1 MYECNGQCSIT
12 MTCSAS
18 ECLSQ
23 DRSLISRNRYNLSPS
38 PTISNVACHLTQD
51 PNQEFNSGNSTIRH
65 RSGSPRVA
73 NEAQTGFYSQ
83 EYPHQQTYHLY
94 PSQHLTGP
102 QSTTPLSVNSMVPL
116 GQHMSAHPYVEY
128 SQTTLNEQHDDR
140 CSVNVSAYED
150 EVVSENRTEFSANTT
165 KPDDDNGILFN
176 CVSVA
181 DRQSLSHL
189 SDLNSAPCADDHTL
203 PHHQEDF
210 ENAVGYLTNSSY
222 SEAARQKLKGDRNRT
237 PDNFFDDVL
246 PFLYNEL
253 EPTVEGMNSQSYQK
267 PNSQQEQDAKC
278 IQPWSNGVPLMRQL
292 LFTTTGDEGD
302 GAKEANN
309 NDVNQSMTPKVDHS
323 FDAEDSSD
331 QSQNLKLSGI
341 GTITNRKARTAFTK
355 AQIKAL
361 ECEYTHSHYLTRLR
375 RYEIAVA
382 LMLSERQVK
391 VWFQNRR
398 MKMKRLGSS

>member
-1 MYECNGQCSIT
+1 MHGQCSIT
-12 MTCSAS
+12 KTCCAT
-18 ECLSQ
+18 ECLNQ
-23 DRSLISRNRYNLSPS
+23 DRSLITHNRYTLSPS
-38 PTISNVACHLTQD
+38 PTFSNIPCQLIQD
-51 PNQEFNSGNSTIRH
+51 PNQEFNSDNSTIRH
-65 RSGSPRVA
+65 RSSSPQLA
-73 NEAQTGFYSQ
+73 NEAQTGIYSQ
-83 EYPHQQTYHLY
+83 EYPQQQTYNLY
-94 PSQHLTGP
+94 PNQHLTSP

-116 GQHMSAHPYVEY
+116 GEHMSTHPYVEY
-128 SQTTLNEQHDDR
+128 SQTTLNEQHNDR
-140 CSVNVSAYED
+140 SSVNISAYED
-150 EVVSENRTEFSANTT
+150 EIVSEHRSEFSAHTT
-165 KPDDDNGILFN
+165 KPVDDNGTLFN

-181 DRQSLSHL
+181 GRQTLSDL
-189 SDLNSAPCADDHTL
+189 SDLNSAPCSDDHTL
-203 PHHQEDF
+203 PRHQDEF
-210 ENAVGYLTNSSY
+210 GNAVGYLTNSSY
-222 SEAARQKLKGDRNRT
+222 SEAARQKLKGDRNCS

-253 EPTVEGMNSQSYQK
+253 EPTAEVMNSQSYQK
-267 PNSQQEQDAKC
+267 SNSQQKQDAKC
-278 IQPWSNGVPLMRQL
+278 IQPWSNGAPLLRQL

-309 NDVNQSMTPKVDHS
+309 NDINQSITPKVDHS
-323 FDAEDSSD
+323 FDMEDSSD
-331 QSQNLKLSGI
+331 QSQKLKLSGI

-398 MKMKRLGSS
+398 MKMKRMCSS